1 MPESKLNIRQ
11 RKFIQNLVDGMS
23 QVKAY
28 MEAGYE
34 GEYNTAKVNASRLLT
49 NANIQEGFEKKRNER
64 ERIRRLKMSHFYA
77 RLSDAAVNAVDEMA
91 KLIEYSTPK
100 DRVKLAAI
108 KAVLD
113 RAGF

>member
-1 MPESKLNIRQ
+1 MPESKLNILKQ
-11 RKFIQNLVDGMS
+11 KFIENLIDGMS

-28 MEAGYE
+28 MEAYE
-34 GEYNTAKVNASRLLT
+34 VEYNTAKVNASRLLT